1 MNNSTNLKKPTKI
14 LIMGLDNSGKTS
26 ILMSLRENTNLLSY
40 FSLKP
45 TKGLSIEEFK
55 SDEQKLMVCWD
66 LGGQAQYR
74 KKYLKDFSRYAKET
88 KKMIFVIDVQDT
100 NRYGLALEYLEELID
115 FLKNSEHFIEIS
127 IFFHKYDP
135 NLIKQENFKKLYQRI
150 NTELVDKIKTIIPD
164 KFNYNLFKTTIY
176 TVFEKSLF

>member
-45 TKGLSIEEFK
+45 TKGLSVEEFI
-55 SDEQKLMVCWD
+55 SDEQGMVCWD

-88 KKMIFVIDVQDT
+88 KKIIFVIDIQDT

-115 FLKNSEHFIEIS
+115 VLKNSEHFIEIS

-135 NLIKQENFKKLYQRI
+135 NLIKKQEFSDLYQRI
-150 NTELVDKIKTIIPD
+150 NTELVDRIKTIIPN

-176 TVFEKSLF
+176 TIFEKTLF

>member
-40 FSLKP
+40 FSLRP
-45 TKGLSIEEFK
+45 TKGLSVEEFDD
-55 SDEQKLMVCWD
+55 DEQKLVCWD

-74 KKYLKDFSRYAKET
+74 KGYLKDFRKYT
-88 KKMIFVIDVQDT
+88 KQTTKIIFVIDVQDT

-115 FLKNSEHFIEIS
+115 VLKKDEQLIEIS
-127 IFFHKYDP
+127 IFLHKYDP
-135 NLIKQENFKKLYQRI
+135 NLMKQEKFKNIYQI
-150 NTELVDKIKTIIPD
+150 VNSDLVDRIKTIIPN

>member
-1 MNNSTNLKKPTKI
+1 MSNSIKEKKPTKI

-26 ILMSLRENTNLLSY
+26 ILMSLKENTNLLSY

-45 TKGLSIEEFK
+45 TKGLSVEEFK
-55 SDEQKLMVCWD
+55 NEDEGMVCWD

-88 KKMIFVIDVQDT
+88 EKIIFVIDVQDI
-100 NRYGLALEYLEELID
+100 NRYDLALEYLKDLID
-115 FLKNSEHFIEIS
+115 VLKTSEHFIEIS
-127 IFFHKYDP
+127 LFLHKFDP
-135 NLIKQENFKKLYQRI
+135 NLIKKADFKTLYKKI
-150 NTELVDKIKTIIPD
+150 DMELVTKIKNIIPTTF
-164 KFNYNLFKTTIY
+164 KYELYKTTIY